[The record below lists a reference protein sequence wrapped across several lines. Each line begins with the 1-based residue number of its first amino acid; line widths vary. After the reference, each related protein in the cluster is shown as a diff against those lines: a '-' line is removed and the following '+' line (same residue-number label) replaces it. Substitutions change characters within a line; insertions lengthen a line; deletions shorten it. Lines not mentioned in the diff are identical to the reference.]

1 MDERR
6 LETLQPLRRHIAQ
19 NHPDGSAKETF
30 LLVLDQMILEAR
42 EISDRVAFVP
52 DLDPESD
59 TLDFLCECG
68 AEDCVGTVKLT
79 LTEYEELRQRGP
91 ILMDGHVPV

>member
-1 MDERR
+1 MDQGR
-6 LETLQPLRRHIAQ
+6 LETLQSLRRHIAE
-19 NHPDGSAKETF
+19 NYIDGSAKETF
-30 LLVLDQMILEAR
+30 LLVLDQMILEAM
-42 EISDRVAFVP
+42 EVSDRVAYVP

-79 LTEYEELRQRGP
+79 VNEYDELRQRGP
-91 ILMDGHVPV
+91 ILMDGHAIA

>member
-6 LETLQPLRRHIAQ
+6 LGTLQPLRRHIAQ

-42 EISDRVAFVP
+42 EISDRIAFVP

-68 AEDCVGTVKLT
+68 AEECVGTLKLT
-79 LTEYEELRQRGP
+79 LSEYEELRQQGP
-91 ILMDGHVPV
+91 ILMDGHAPA